1 MNKITV
7 IKRDGTKED
16 FWKGKIATAIL
27 SANKDLDD
35 LSVAIPSD
43 KAEAIANGISKFL
56 LKENKTEVQVEEI
69 QDMVE
74 DSLQYLGF
82 YKLAKQYIKYRYQRQ
97 LSRALNK
104 DLRKRYD
111 QFAAL
116 ITGEDEE
123 SKKENSNKDTR
134 IIPTMRDYI
143 AGFTCREMAEK
154 ILLPKD
160 VVEAHKAGIIHY
172 HDSDYAPA
180 MPMHNCG
187 LINLEDMLQNGTV
200 ISGVKIEKPH
210 SFSTACTITTQII
223 TQVASCQYG
232 GNTITLSHLAP
243 FVDVTRQQV
252 IKDVKEEFKDDGF
265 DYYNPEGHEYHLR
278 NIVDKRVRRDIERGI
293 QTIQYQLITMSTTN
307 GQAPF
312 TTLFMYLDEV
322 PEGQTRDDLALVIEE
337 VLKQRIKGVKN
348 EQGYPITIAFPKLI
362 FALDEDN
369 IHKDSKYYYLTKLAA
384 ECSAKRLVPDY
395 ISVKV
400 MKELKGDVY
409 PCMGE

>member
-1 MNKITV
+1 MDKIVV

-16 FWKGKIATAIL
+16 FWKGKIAIAIL

-35 LSVAIPSD
+35 LSVAIPSE
-43 KAEAIANGISKFL
+43 KAEAIANGINEFL
-56 LKENKTEVQVEEI
+56 LKENKAEVQVEEI

-74 DSLQYLGF
+74 DSLQHLGF

-116 ITGEDEE
+116 VTGEDEE

-232 GNTITLSHLAP
+232 LN
-243 FVDVTRQQV
+243 
-252 IKDVKEEFKDDGF
+252 
-265 DYYNPEGHEYHLR
+265 
-278 NIVDKRVRRDIERGI
+278 
-293 QTIQYQLITMSTTN
+293 
-307 GQAPF
+307 
-312 TTLFMYLDEV
+312 
-322 PEGQTRDDLALVIEE
+322 
-337 VLKQRIKGVKN
+337 
-348 EQGYPITIAFPKLI
+348 
-362 FALDEDN
+362 
-369 IHKDSKYYYLTKLAA
+369 
-384 ECSAKRLVPDY
+384 
-395 ISVKV
+395 
-400 MKELKGDVY
+400 
-409 PCMGE
+409 